1 MEAQVEPQENTPS
14 DPVVVVV
21 DTPDGVLH
29 LEAYLNEEP
38 L

>member
-1 MEAQVEPQENTPS
+1 MEPQAQESTPPE
-14 DPVVVVV
+14 PVIVVI

>member
-1 MEAQVEPQENTPS
+1 MENQAEESTPPEPYT
-14 DPVVVVV
+14 VVV